1 MVKIETG
8 FFDSPFGK
16 CFIAFSDLGVMA
28 LIFEED
34 ELKAISD
41 LQKRFGLATF
51 ENNESRAHQLGIQIF
66 REKKNIQLDLRGTDF
81 QRKVWETLL
90 QIPSG
95 QTATYK
101 EIAALAG
108 NPEAVRATGTAIGA
122 NPVAW
127 YIPCHRV
134 IRSDRKPGG
143 YRWGLPLKKKMLL
156 SEGVACSW

>member
-1 MVKIETG
+1 
-8 FFDSPFGK
+8 
-16 CFIAFSDLGVMA
+16 
-28 LIFEED
+28 
-34 ELKAISD
+34 
-41 LQKRFGLATF
+41 
-51 ENNESRAHQLGIQIF
+51 LGIQIF
-66 REKKNIQLDLRGTDF
+66 REKKNIQLDLRGTVF

-134 IRSDRKPGG
+134 IRSDGKPGG